1 MMLSGRPLLATRA
14 DRRYVVARPE
24 VERVV
29 ASAANGLN
37 ALVVG
42 APGSG
47 KTTLLHQAARALG
60 EHEGARSVYL
70 NASHFDDGV
79 AVLTAV
85 ADAVGG
91 DRAPVAVAMGSLGQ
105 AVTPQPVD
113 QLRDPSLR
121 LVRLL
126 RQAHDAVV
134 LLDGLPPAISHALFG
149 QLRDELWQTGVT
161 WVVSGDTDDL
171 ARHLTPPAD
180 AFFET
185 VVELAPLT
193 DGQQAELI
201 VRRRETGDPR
211 WMADVRTARG
221 TPRALLASLRNA
233 QAAGSANAGAVLA
246 ARAEREPRGRE
257 TRAPALHDAG
267 RDRGRGGALS
277 ASDEQVLRRFGV
289 SRQRA
294 QQVLA
299 KLEGRGLVESGMRPS
314 SGGRPRKL
322 YWRLGG

>member
-246 ARAEREPRGRE
+246 ARAERELAAERLGR
-257 TRAPALHDAG
+257 LHSTMLAEIEDGA
-267 RDRGRGGALS
+267 ALS